1 MANEL
6 ETLDE
11 TPAETNPAYEKL
23 KKIRLRTDLEARPSP
38 LLKEFFIG
46 LDGVQRPLKLR
57 YYQVQGVMHLL
68 AMRRF
73 LLGDDTGL
81 G

>member
-1 MANEL
+1 MTTA
-6 ETLDE
+6 
-11 TPAETNPAYEKL
+11 PAP
-23 KKIRLRTDLEARPSP
+23 DLEALHAKLKMIREKKDLAARPTPNLRST
-38 LLKEFFIG
+38 FTA
-46 LDGVQRPLKLR
+46 LDGTERPLKLR

-68 AMRRF
+68 AMKRF

>member
-1 MANEL
+1 MSENPPSPV
-6 ETLDE
+6 DQ
-11 TPAETNPAYEKL
+11 TPSLHDKL
-23 KKIRLRTDLEARPSP
+23 KAIRAKKDLTARPTKH
-38 LLKEFFIG
+38 LRLTFKA
-46 LDGVQRPLKLR
+46 LDGTERPLKLR

-68 AMRRF
+68 AMKRF